1 MRVPLIAFIFFCLA
15 TAGTGAISPVFAQIF
30 GSTTD
35 SPRSLAMGGSDLAD
49 AHDEWVPNP
58 AMAADTLS
66 NLRVPLTPLP
76 LGLPQSFA
84 AGFGADMPVNGNILA
99 GASLSRYE
107 YADAFAYQSFGLQAS
122 KTFQVSGAGDTSRRA
137 IAGIR
142 IRYSEET
149 FGTEYAPLDD
159 LGVDLGAS
167 FDLFPKLTL
176 AVAVTHLLSLLNN
189 QRIPIE
195 DRVGW
200 LGISYRATSDLILD
214 AALESSPAY
223 DAAFHAGAEYAI
235 DPHLFVR
242 AGTDTGTGEISAG
255 LGVHEWNFTADF
267 AAIRHPDLG
276 TSVSFGIGFAL

>member
-1 MRVPLIAFIFFCLA
+1 MRVSLLA
-15 TAGTGAISPVFAQIF
+15 MLLVGFLRIPAASAQIF

-35 SPRSLAMGGSDLAD
+35 SPRSLALCGSDLAD
-49 AHDEWVPNP
+49 ARDEWVPNP
-58 AMAADTLS
+58 AMPSDTMS

-76 LGLPQSFA
+76 LGLPQSFS

-99 GASLSRYE
+99 GASLSRYQ
-107 YADAFAYQSFGLQAS
+107 YADAFVYQSFGIQAS
-122 KTFQVSGAGDTSRRA
+122 KTFQVSGTGDSGRRA

-149 FGTEYAPLDD
+149 FGTEYQPLNDI
-159 LGVDLGAS
+159 GVDLGAS

-176 AVAVTHLLSLLNN
+176 AVAVTHLLSLVNN
-189 QRIPIE
+189 QGTSME

-200 LGISYRATSDLILD
+200 LGLSYRATSDLTLD
-214 AALESSPAY
+214 AALESSPEY

-242 AGTDTGTGEISAG
+242 AGTDTGTGEISGG
-255 LGVHEWNFTADF
+255 LGIREWNFTADF